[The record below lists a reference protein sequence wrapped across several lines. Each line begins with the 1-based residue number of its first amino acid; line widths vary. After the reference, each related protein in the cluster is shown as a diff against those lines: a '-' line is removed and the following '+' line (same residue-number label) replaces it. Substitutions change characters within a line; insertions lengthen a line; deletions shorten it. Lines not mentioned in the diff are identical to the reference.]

1 MLGEEG
7 GGGLRHLWAA
17 AESADGHTCCL
28 LLSTSLYTKL
38 RYKVLYTD
46 TRCVTDLHSYTAI
59 QRYTALYSAIQ
70 HYTLYSYTALYTIQP
85 LQLHPSGNAPHRRA
99 CVELEVNVS
108 SRQA

>member
-59 QRYTALYSAIQ
+59 QRYTLYNLYNIPLSGWVPARTSAC
-70 HYTLYSYTALYTIQP
+70 TGLSTGARWCT
-85 LQLHPSGNAPHRRA
+85 N
-99 CVELEVNVS
+99 
-108 SRQA
+108 